1 MEIIDVSIP
10 ISDLMLIYKGD
21 PKVKIDQVKNI
32 PSDGVAISK
41 ITMGLHSGTHID
53 TPSHFFEGEESV
65 DNLNLESF
73 VGEAMVYD
81 LTCVKES
88 IEEYD
93 LKNYGI
99 NAGDI
104 LLFKTKNFE
113 LYEKNSF
120 SNEFIYLSEGGAEY
134 LVERR
139 VKTVG
144 IDYLS
149 IERSGSKD
157 HPVHKLLLS
166 NRISIIEGLDLRAV
180 KPGKYT
186 IFCLPLKIVGVEA
199 SPARCILIR

>member
-10 ISDLMLIYKGD
+10 ISDLMPIYRGD
-21 PKVKIDQVKNI
+21 PKVKIEQVKNI
-32 PSDGVAISK
+32 PLDGVAISK

-53 TPSHFFEGEESV
+53 SPSHFLEGEESV

-73 VGEAMVYD
+73 VGEAIVCD
-81 LTCVKES
+81 FTSVKES
-88 IEEYD
+88 IEESD
-93 LKNYGI
+93 LKNYSI

-113 LYEKNSF
+113 LYKKNSF
-120 SNEFIYLSEGGAEY
+120 SNDFIYLSEDGAEY
-134 LVERR
+134 LVERK

-149 IERSGSKD
+149 IERFGSKD
-157 HPVHKLLLS
+157 HQVHKLLLS
-166 NRISIIEGLDLRAV
+166 NRISIIEGVDLRAV
-180 KPGKYT
+180 NPGKYT
-186 IFCLPLKIVGVEA
+186 LICLPLKIVGAEA